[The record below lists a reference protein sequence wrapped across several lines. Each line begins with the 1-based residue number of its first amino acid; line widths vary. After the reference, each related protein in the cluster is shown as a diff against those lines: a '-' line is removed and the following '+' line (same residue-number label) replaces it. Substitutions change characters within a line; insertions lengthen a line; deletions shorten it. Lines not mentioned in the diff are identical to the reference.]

1 MTQPDPG
8 VDTRLVDVKGRQ
20 IVVRQLGEMQ
30 VILLARE
37 ARLVR
42 KADLDNGRRMDAI
55 GRIFDI
61 LESVVVQQ
69 EDRDY
74 LMDLTVQNKLE
85 VGDLT
90 SFISAFSKDDAPV
103 KPQVRRGR
111 PRKSVS

>member
-8 VDTRLVDVKGRQ
+8 ADTRLVEVKGRQ

-30 VILLARE
+30 LILMARE
-37 ARLVR
+37 ARLV
-42 KADLDNGRRMDAI
+42 KKEDLETGRRMDAV

-74 LMDLTVQNKLE
+74 LMDLTVQNQLE
-85 VGDLT
+85 VSDLT
-90 SFISAFSKDDAPV
+90 GFISAFTDEAPA

-111 PRKSVS
+111 PRKSIS